1 MRPFLQPVISSL
13 FYINYK
19 EVQQINKNKNK
30 EEYTSPYVQAFGLSV
45 PLSILIQLSV
55 EGDVNGEWQDGGEL
69 GVDEY

>member
-1 MRPFLQPVISSL
+1 M
-13 FYINYK
+13 
-19 EVQQINKNKNK
+19 NKNK
-30 EEYTSPYVQAFGLSV
+30 EEYTSPCAQAFGLSV